1 MSVAGGEI
9 GGMRSMTLREQEK
22 VSRSVFSSARV
33 SSPSSSFLP
42 SFPLSS
48 SLPFLRSTHLL
59 QALHDK
65 DQEIIGLKFS
75 LTFYQDRLKSQSTES
90 QEAMTKEIGDLRL
103 AYLRLRAESKK
114 NKKYALESQQAIE
127 ALKKEI
133 AMLRKGGGAGGRGG
147 GEGGGGKELELTERV
162 REERERRKQVE
173 ERVEKAE
180 RELKELKEKRRE
192 TGVEEV
198 SLFESFVS
206 FPHSRVRNSVS
217 LRGPDTHP
225 PFLL

>member
-1 MSVAGGEI
+1 
-9 GGMRSMTLREQEK
+9 
-22 VSRSVFSSARV
+22 
-33 SSPSSSFLP
+33 
-42 SFPLSS
+42 
-48 SLPFLRSTHLL
+48 
-59 QALHDK
+59 
-65 DQEIIGLKFS
+65 
-75 LTFYQDRLKSQSTES
+75 
-90 QEAMTKEIGDLRL
+90 MTKEIGDLRL

-180 RELKELKEKRRE
+180 RELKELKDKRRE

-217 LRGPDTHP
+217 LRGPDTYP
-225 PFLL
+225 PSCYDIYIFTRPKSHAYAQQLKNSKQRTTDSPRNLKPPKLRLKTTTRSSRNFRTRWIDGRRLRSPRRVGRLTWRSCRRRWRIWNG